1 MSVVKGAKSVRQGA
15 VVGAADVA
23 NGSKTVLTALK
34 RYFRS
39 TSNNGHRQTG
49 TVGLFSA
56 IHVLRVNY
64 QDVQLAFGRGQSRM
78 RLFRLC
84 GFTSI
89 TAACR
94 PY

>member
-1 MSVVKGAKSVRQGA
+1 MSQLGQKAKYSLRV
-15 VVGAADVA
+15 DV
-23 NGSKTVLTALK
+23 
-34 RYFRS
+34 FRFS
-39 TSNNGHRQTG
+39 LETGHRQTG

-64 QDVQLAFGRGQSRM
+64 QDVQLAFGRSQSRM